1 VYNQLQHIERPHTSS
16 ISSMDSETIVKYI
29 ASKQILIKYKL
40 YIQIQIK
47 VYTRIEKK
55 STLMA

>member
-1 VYNQLQHIERPHTSS
+1 
-16 ISSMDSETIVKYI
+16 MDSETIVKYI